1 MIQKILI
8 ANRGEIAMRVIR
20 ACREL
25 GIATV
30 AVYSQADRDCL
41 HVRLAQEA
49 ICIGEAPSRSSYLN
63 VPAIV
68 SAMEITNVDAVHPG
82 YGFLSENA
90 HFVEICRE
98 HNVTF
103 IGPSPEAI
111 RKMGDKAVARAT
123 MKNAG
128 VPVIPGSEGTVT
140 DERQALKT
148 AESIGFP
155 VLIKA
160 SAGGGGKGM
169 RIAHDREALLASF
182 RAAQAEAQAAFG
194 NNEVYMERYLDD
206 ARHIEVQVLA
216 DRHGNTLHLGERE
229 CSIQRRYQKLI
240 EETPSPALTEALR
253 KRMCKAAVLAARA
266 VDYEGAGTVEFILN
280 GQGEFYF
287 MEMNTR
293 IQVEHPI
300 TEMVTG
306 VDLVKEQIRIASG
319 EKLAFR
325 QKDIRATGHAI
336 ECRINAEDP
345 DNKFM
350 PSPGTVSMFC
360 CPGGPGVRVDTHLY
374 QDYPIPPYYDSLIAK
389 LIAYD
394 ESRPACIARM
404 RRALREF
411 VVEGIKTTIPFHQKV
426 LEHECFAKGQYSTKF
441 VESQLLCQD
450 KKG

>member
-1 MIQKILI
+1 MFQKILI
-8 ANRGEIAMRVIR
+8 ANRGEIAVRVIR
-20 ACREL
+20 ACREM

-41 HVRLAQEA
+41 HVRLANEA

-63 VPAIV
+63 VSAIV
-68 SAMEITNVDAVHPG
+68 SAMETTNVDAVHPG

-90 HFVEICRE
+90 RFVEICRE

-111 RKMGDKAVARAT
+111 RRMGDKAVARQT
-123 MKNAG
+123 MKSAG

-140 DERQALKT
+140 DETKALKT
-148 AESIGFP
+148 AESIGYP

-169 RIAHDREALLASF
+169 RIAHDREGLLAGF
-182 RAAQAEAQAAFG
+182 RAAQAEAQGAFG

-253 KRMCKAAVLAARA
+253 KRMCKAAVLAAKA

-306 VDLVKEQIRIASG
+306 VDLVKEQLRIASG

-325 QKDIRATGHAI
+325 QKDIRTTGHAI

-345 DNKFM
+345 NNKFM
-350 PSPGTVSMFC
+350 PSPGTISRLC
-360 CPGGPGVRVDTHLY
+360 CPGGPGIRVDTHLY
-374 QDYPIPPYYDSLIAK
+374 QDYAVPPYYDSLIAK

-394 ESRPACIARM
+394 ESREACIARM
-404 RRALREF
+404 QRALREF
-411 VVEGIKTTIPFHQKV
+411 AVEGVKTTIPFHQKV
-426 LEHECFAKGQYSTKF
+426 LEHECFARGQYSTKF
-441 VESQLLCQD
+441 VENRLL
-450 KKG
+450 KPTT